1 MRKAYLKQ
9 CFTSYP
15 RLYIRRLLDFTCF
28 IVSSTIYQHNAKE
41 QLTQFVELT
50 HQRFDKKVS
59 GQS

>member
-1 MRKAYLKQ
+1 MLSQIVYMNIIDLT
-9 CFTSYP
+9 CYTV
-15 RLYIRRLLDFTCF
+15 RLT
-28 IVSSTIYQHNAKE
+28 TYQHHAKE